1 MLEANALQCDEAT
14 LTGESVP
21 VNKRTSPIEE
31 DAPPQLQGHR
41 GMTLAQYSRRSP
53 LAGDVTRQDAFRT
66 PTCRPQAGTY
76 G

>member
-31 DAPPQLQGHR
+31 DEYPRLQGHR
-41 GMTLAQYSRRSP
+41 GMTLARYSRRSP
-53 LAGDVTRQDAFRT
+53 LAGDVTRQDVFRA
-66 PTCRPQAGTY
+66 PACRPQAGSY